1 MEEMHMNFL
10 AIAIAAIIPM
20 VVGFIYYHPK
30 VMGGMWMKANGFTLE
45 SLGAG
50 PKPILYGVALVLSF
64 FASAFIC
71 INVTGPGQDVAP
83 DGHSYATFGHGV
95 VHGIILT
102 ITLVLPILATMAIFE
117 KRSLNWVV
125 VNVLYWG
132 ITFCL
137 MAGLLSA
144 WR

>member
-1 MEEMHMNFL
+1 MHMNFL
-10 AIAIAAIIPM
+10 AIAVAAIIPM

-45 SLGAG
+45 SIGAG

-64 FASAFIC
+64 LASAFIC

-102 ITLVLPILATMAIFE
+102 ITLVLPILSTMAIFE
-117 KRSLNWVV
+117 KRSLNWVI

-132 ITFCL
+132 ITISL